1 MLRDRGDHSAAV
13 SALDRALDVC
23 ERVGLVAQSV
33 QVMAL
38 RAVIL
43 ALAGRADDAREAS
56 GEATALAER
65 LHYPVGEA
73 AALEARGATAED
85 PAEAAALLA
94 EARGHWTAIG
104 RPLEAARCDLL
115 TAAVLRESDAET
127 AQVAAERSAAEY
139 KRLGVPHMANKALS
153 VGASA

>member
-1 MLRDRGDHSAAV
+1 VLRDRGDHTAAV
-13 SALDRALDVC
+13 TALDRAIDVC
-23 ERVGLVAQSV
+23 ERAGLVAQSV

-43 ALAGRADDAREAS
+43 TLAGRTDEAREAAAETS
-56 GEATALAER
+56 ALSER

-85 PAEAAALLA
+85 PAEVAELLSQ
-94 EARGHWTAIG
+94 ARAQWTAIG

-115 TAAVLRESDAET
+115 AATLLRETDPAT
-127 AQVAAERSAAEY
+127 AQEAADRSASEY
-139 KRLGVPHMANKALS
+139 KRLGVPHMANKALA
-153 VGASA
+153 VAAAS

>member
-1 MLRDRGDHSAAV
+1 LALVLRDRGDHVAAV
-13 SALDRALDVC
+13 TALDRALDVC
-23 ERVGLVAQSV
+23 ERAGLVAQSV

-43 ALAGRADDAREAS
+43 ALGGRDEDAREAAT
-56 GEATALAER
+56 EAAALADR

-73 AALEARGATAED
+73 AALEAQGATSSD

-94 EARGHWTAIG
+94 QARERWSAIG

-115 TAAVLRESDAET
+115 TAAVLRDSDPST
-127 AQVAAERSAAEY
+127 ALAAAERSASDYE
-139 KRLGVPHMANKALS
+139 RLGVPHMAAKAL
-153 VGASA
+153 ATA